1 MSQRALRRTFIAFH
15 ITLCVVIFIQSIV
28 TVLHT
33 AGANKLQH
41 SNIALLA
48 LASAEALA
56 ALLFLLPAAMR
67 SAGAT
72 LLAIF
77 AIAIALHALQG
88 EFPSTLLVY
97 AAGVGFVM
105 AHGSAFG
112 KASLAHTPR
121 ALSQSS

>member
-1 MSQRALRRTFIAFH
+1 MSHRALRRTFIAFH
-15 ITLCVVIFIQSIV
+15 ITLCAVIFIQSLL

-33 AGANKLQH
+33 FGAHRLQH
-41 SNIALLA
+41 SNSALIA

-67 SAGAT
+67 WAGAM

-97 AAGVGFVM
+97 ATAVGFVM

-112 KASLAHTPR
+112 RAPLAPEVQT
-121 ALSQSS
+121 Q